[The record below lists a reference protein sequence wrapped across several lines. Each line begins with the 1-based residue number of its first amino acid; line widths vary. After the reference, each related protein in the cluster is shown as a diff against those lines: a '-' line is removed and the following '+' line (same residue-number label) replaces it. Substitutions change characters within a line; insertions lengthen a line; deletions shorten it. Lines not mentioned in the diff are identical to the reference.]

1 MITQTVNLAEYIIKN
16 GRSASWHDLAHTF
29 GFPNGDAA
37 RHAWS
42 RYKKSFPDVVVP
54 TPLATVPRSHVLNPE
69 ARLAKEQYVLEMEDK
84 VTKFEEDLTKG
95 TAQIEA
101 RVGQEIKTLDE
112 LVTKCNID
120 LTKWEITKWV
130 QNFWNN
136 MYQVKVYLAPKAI
149 KNIFQENFIEF
160 LKTYKA
166 EQPEVPQDPCITPT
180 NLDKALHVEGQVTD
194 WEVCDGKPISAGGKP
209 NGCLLINKQDFH
221 FNKYDVNGDNNIQTR
236 FLNCREAISRVIR
249 KAELGYKL
257 DTIIYVIG
265 SDEFNSEW
273 TGMTTKGTPQQNI
286 LDYHTGFA
294 MICQHEASV
303 INMLLKENRE
313 VKVVYMPGN
322 HDEYVGWHLITWLQA
337 HFRSIIPRGIIPL
350 SFDVSGSYR
359 KYYTYEN
366 SLMMFNHGDVIKPEK
381 LAAIFPIE
389 CRNKWS
395 AAEYQYIFTG
405 DKHHEK
411 TLDMDGIMF
420 YQLTQGSNATSQW
433 DSKRGYQAGGFLTAF
448 VITDRY
454 GVGDIYKEKL

>member
-1 MITQTVNLAEYIIKN
+1 MVTQAVNLAEHIIKH
-16 GRSASWHDLAHTF
+16 GRSASWHDLAQTF

-42 RYKKSFPDVVVP
+42 RYKKSFPDITVP
-54 TPLATVPRSHVLNPE
+54 TAGIITPRSHVLNPE
-69 ARLAKEQYVLEMEDK
+69 ARLAKEAYVMDLEDK
-84 VTKFEEDLTKG
+84 VTRFEEDLTKG
-95 TAQIEA
+95 TAQLEA

-112 LVTKCNID
+112 LVLKCNID

-160 LKTYKA
+160 LKAYKV
-166 EQPEVPQDPCITPT
+166 EQTEVPQAPCITPT
-180 NLDKALHVEGQVTD
+180 NLDKALHIEGQVTD
-194 WEVCDGKPISAGGKP
+194 WEVCDGNPISVGGKP

-221 FNKYDVNGDNNIQTR
+221 FNKYDVNGQNDVSDR
-236 FLNCREAISRVIR
+236 FLGYRTAVRRIIE
-249 KAELGYKL
+249 KAELSYKI
-257 DTIIYVIG
+257 DQIIYVIG

-273 TGMTTKGTPQQNI
+273 TGMTTKGTPQQNT

-294 MICQHEASV
+294 MICHHEVS
-303 INMLLKENRE
+303 IISMLLKQYRE

-337 HFRSIIPRGIIPL
+337 HFNIRILTPAL
-350 SFDVSGSYR
+350 SFDVNPTYR
-359 KYYTYEN
+359 KYYTYNN

-389 CRNKWS
+389 CKDKWS
-395 AAEYQYIFTG
+395 AADYQYIFTG

-420 YQLTQGSNATSQW
+420 YQLAQGSTATSQW
-433 DSKRGYQAGGFLTAF
+433 DSKRGYQARGFLTAF
-448 VITDRY
+448 MISEKW
-454 GVGDIYKEKL
+454 GIGDIYKERL